1 MPLCT
6 KNSLVNDLVKDN
18 GKVVASD
25 KVPLSAARREVGEF
39 LVEPS
44 QVVHFQSGEKE
55 LEEVLL
61 LEARR
66 EVLHLGIVHVKLKA
80 QEKYEKILRLDFG
93 GTVQW
98 HLSTMVRW
106 IFSILTFLCH
116 LTLVCLSIFF
126 IFFT

>member
-1 MPLCT
+1 M
-6 KNSLVNDLVKDN
+6 VKDN

-66 EVLHLGIVHVKLKA
+66 EVLHLGVVHVKLKD
-80 QEKYEKILRLDFG
+80 QEKYEKILRLDFEG
-93 GTVQW
+93 VQHGIYLQW
-98 HLSTMVRW
+98 CGAIFDFNFSLPPNPGVLEHIFYIFTK
-106 IFSILTFLCH
+106 FSI
-116 LTLVCLSIFF
+116 
-126 IFFT
+126 FTK

>member
-1 MPLCT
+1 MPHAQ

-25 KVPLSAARREVGEF
+25 KVPLSAAWREVGEF

-80 QEKYEKILRLDFG
+80 QEEYEKILRLVFG
-93 GTVQW
+93 GARGINLQW
-98 HLSTMVRW
+98 TMVRW
-106 IFSILTFLCH
+106 LFSILTFLCH
-116 LTLVCLSIFF
+116 LTQPCWCS
-126 IFFT
+126 

>member
-1 MPLCT
+1 MFNACLYEQ

-93 GTVQW
+93 GVHGIYLQW
-98 HLSTMVRW
+98 CGGYFR
-106 IFSILTFLCH
+106 F
-116 LTLVCLSIFF
+116 
-126 IFFT
+126 